1 MESNHSVIE
10 GVGTALPE
18 HQLSQQDAFEVMH
31 EWLENEEADL
41 SPGRAEDVFDR
52 AGVTSRRTVSTKE
65 ELLDRQ
71 DFGRRSD
78 RYQVEGKQLGI
89 KAIDDALER
98 TGLEPGDIDLIITVS
113 CTGFTIPPLDALIIN
128 ELDFRPDVRRLPI
141 AELGCAAG
149 ASALCRARDY
159 LKAYPDQR
167 VLILSVEMCS
177 LTFQPTDRSGAQI
190 VSAAL
195 FGDGAAAVV
204 VGGSD
209 VSSDNPDR
217 PALVDYDT
225 TFFEDT
231 LDFMGYQNSEHGM
244 HIMLSPR
251 IPAHVKKHVRG
262 LVGDFL
268 DRHGLGRG
276 DIDKWVLHPGG
287 RAILDAFEDK
297 FSLNG
302 ELDPSK
308 QILRNVGNLS
318 SATVLYV
325 LRKVMA
331 SEPGPGSHGLLMA
344 FGPGFSADIGL
355 LKWGS

>member
-1 MESNHSVIE
+1 MEIQDPTIE
-10 GVGTALPE
+10 GVGIALPN
-18 HQLSQQDAFEVMH
+18 HQLSQQDAMDVMH
-31 EWLENEEADL
+31 EWLENEDAGL
-41 SPGRAEDVFDR
+41 SPARAEDVYKR
-52 AGVTSRRTVSTKE
+52 AGVESRRTVSAKE
-65 ELLDRQ
+65 DLLNQ
-71 DFGRRSD
+71 ENFGTSSD
-78 RYQVEGKQLGI
+78 RYLEEGKQLGTRAI
-89 KAIDDALER
+89 KDALER
-98 TGLEPGDIDLIITVS
+98 TDLEPADIDLIITVS
-113 CTGFTIPPLDALIIN
+113 CTGFTIPPLDALMIN
-128 ELDFRPDVRRLPI
+128 ELDFRPDIRRLPI

-195 FGDGAAAVV
+195 FGDGAAAVIMN
-204 VGGSD
+204 GPE
-209 VSSDNPDR
+209 VSSHNRSR

-231 LDFMGYQNSEHGM
+231 LDFMGYKNSEHGM

-251 IPAHVKKHVRG
+251 IPAHVKNNVQD
-262 LVGDFL
+262 LVGNFL
-268 DRHGLGRG
+268 DVHGLTR
-276 DIDKWVLHPGG
+276 DEINHWVLHPGG
-287 RAILDAFEDK
+287 RAILDAIEDQ

-308 QILRNVGNLS
+308 EILRDVGNLS
-318 SATVLYV
+318 SATVLHV
-325 LRKVMA
+325 LRKVMDSKPDA
-331 SEPGPGSHGLLMA
+331 GSRGLLMA

-355 LKWGS
+355 LEWR